1 MRAVFLDH
9 QTFSPTIDL
18 SALKAQFT
26 EFTLYPITPPENV
39 VSRCHGYDVVITN
52 KVLLDKAILSQLP
65 SLKLICV
72 AATGTNNIDLKAAHS
87 QQITVTN
94 AAGYAGASV
103 AQYILSQ
110 LLDYF
115 QNISHHNQN
124 TEQGLWQQSETF
136 CYLGNPINEL
146 AGKTLGV
153 VGVGHIAQKLIH
165 IAHAF
170 DMKVL
175 LSEHKG
181 QTQLREGRTPF
192 EEVLAQADIISLH
205 CPLTEQSH
213 HLINAE
219 TLSLM
224 KPSALLVNTARGAIV
239 DSSALIVAL
248 KNNIIAGAILDVID
262 QEPPPKNH
270 QLLNQQIP
278 NLKVTAHIAWAS
290 QQAQQRLIDII
301 ISNVIAF
308 KQGEPI
314 NQVL

>member
-26 EFTLYPITPPENV
+26 EFTLYLITHPEDI
-39 VSRCHGYDVVITN
+39 VSRCQGYDVVITN
-52 KVLLDKAILSQLP
+52 KVILDKTILSQLP
-65 SLKLICV
+65 SLTLICV

-94 AAGYAGASV
+94 AAEYAGASV
-103 AQYILSQ
+103 AQYIFSQ
-110 LLDYF
+110 LLSYF
-115 QNISHHNQN
+115 QNINHHNQN

-136 CYLGNPINEL
+136 CYLGHPINEL
-146 AGKTLGV
+146 TGKTLGV
-153 VGVGHIAQKLIH
+153 IGVGHIAQKLIH
-165 IAHAF
+165 IAQAF

-181 QTQLREGRTPF
+181 QPQLREGRTPF
-192 EEVLAQADIISLH
+192 EEVLGQADIISLH
-205 CPLTEQSH
+205 CPLTEHTH

-239 DSSALIVAL
+239 DSSALISAL
-248 KNNIIAGAILDVID
+248 KNNNIAGAILDVIE

-270 QLLNQQIP
+270 PLLQQQMP

-290 QQAQQRLIDII
+290 QQAQQRLINII
-301 ISNVIAF
+301 TSNVISF
-308 KQGEPI
+308 KQGETT